1 MRQLWLLGLVGAL
14 VLVVGPMVIAYAE
27 EGAPGPKHE
36 RKAGDMPKGERPP
49 EIVLTPAQQEALQ
62 AQVAALQDALGKLKT
77 KAVEVLG
84 EKEGKAFVFQAIRK
98 AMWTAEQGKAREG
111 KARSDRKP
119 RGDANK

>member
-14 VLVVGPMVIAYAE
+14 VLVVGPMVIAFAE

-84 EKEGKAFVFQAIRK
+84 EREGKAFVLQAIRK

-111 KARSDRKP
+111 KARGDRKP
-119 RGDANK
+119 RGDADK

>member
-1 MRQLWLLGLVGAL
+1 MRKLWLLGLVGAL

-49 EIVLTPAQQEALQ
+49 EVVLTPAQQEALQ

-77 KAVEVLG
+77 KAIEVLG
-84 EKEGKAFVFQAIRK
+84 ERDGKAFVLQTIRK
-98 AMWTAEQGKAREG
+98 ALWTGEQGKGREG
-111 KARSDRKP
+111 KARGDRKP
-119 RGDANK
+119 RGDADK

>member
-36 RKAGDMPKGERPP
+36 RKAGDMPKAERPP